1 MAHFVV
7 VPKLK
12 CFNPKWG
19 VKVWSLTM
27 QYPNGFSIFNIYC
40 GVGLKGNG
48 KNVFKRNNVEVRGK
62 F

>member
-1 MAHFVV
+1 
-7 VPKLK
+7 
-12 CFNPKWG
+12 
-19 VKVWSLTM
+19 M

-48 KNVFKRNNVEVRGK
+48 KNVFERNNAEIRGK